1 MELNNKLNELY
12 IKSLELMKEGKW
24 NEVHIISKEIEK
36 ISTEI
41 AKRPL

>member
-24 NEVHIISKEIEK
+24 NEVHTISKEIEK
-36 ISTEI
+36 ISAEI

>member
-1 MELNNKLNELY
+1 MELNNKLHELY

-24 NEVHIISKEIEK
+24 DEVDAVSEEINK
-36 ISTEI
+36 VYAEI